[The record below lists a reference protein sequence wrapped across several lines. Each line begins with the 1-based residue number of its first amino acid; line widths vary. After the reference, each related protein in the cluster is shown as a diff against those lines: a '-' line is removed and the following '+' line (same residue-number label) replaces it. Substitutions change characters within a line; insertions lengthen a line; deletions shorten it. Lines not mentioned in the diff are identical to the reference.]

1 VGGVTCRRRLVAEKA
16 RRVRNGTLLVVG
28 ILVLLA
34 LLLQLV
40 APGTGSGT
48 RQRVWQ
54 DLLEVAVI
62 VALLAQALR
71 ASARTAESLHQ
82 PEVTPLPR
90 WGRAA
95 RLIFRWSATTAVF
108 TFLAGWGLIV
118 LANMDGADGLLSI
131 SPWFGAIVALGL
143 LVPSVAVLT
152 SGVLWAAVEAW
163 LGYRE
168 PAPRR

>member
-1 VGGVTCRRRLVAEKA
+1 MSRRHLVAERA
-16 RRVRNGTLLVVG
+16 RRVRNGALLVVG
-28 ILVLLA
+28 SVLLLV

-40 APGTGSGT
+40 APDTGSGT
-48 RQRVWQ
+48 LQRVWQ
-54 DLLEVAVI
+54 DALEAAVI

-82 PEVTPLPR
+82 PDVAPLPR
-90 WGRAA
+90 WGHAA

-118 LANMDGADGLLSI
+118 VANMDGAGGLLSI
-131 SPWFGAIVALGL
+131 SPWFSAVVVLGL
-143 LVPSVAVLT
+143 LAPSVAVLT
-152 SGVLWAAVEAW
+152 SGALWAVVEAW